1 MTLLV
6 GAIFPWQHLLD
17 SPTFRALKQLS
28 PAGGV
33 IIAAD
38 SRWTYPD
45 GRTED
50 GAVKL
55 FGVGTNAIAAYAGS
69 AIAGEDAIIG
79 LSTRMKVS
87 STLHDFTSQTQ
98 AIIAAAWGHHP
109 DSHQDG
115 LEVLLAYSYASGSA
129 WLGHFSSTDDFA
141 PHEDDDMT
149 VIGPERARVHFQ
161 QRLRAA
167 VVQNLEGA
175 KSQTTSLSID
185 SWAGLIVA
193 AINDACELRAHDTV
207 GGRVLCG
214 YTMLGRP
221 QGLGVTRV
229 SPRPSGPVVDEI
241 GLDPGE
247 ARMVRTGW
255 EYVPPAD
262 DRDDEHGQ

>member
-6 GAIFPWQHLLD
+6 GAIFPWQGLLD
-17 SPTFRALKQLS
+17 SPIFRALKQLS
-28 PAGGV
+28 PAGGA

-50 GAVKL
+50 GAVKI
-55 FGVGTNAIAAYAGS
+55 FGLGTNAVAAYAGS

-79 LSTRMKVS
+79 LSTRLKVVR
-87 STLHDFTSQTQ
+87 TLRDFTSQTQ
-98 AIIAAAWGHHP
+98 AIIASAWGHHP
-109 DSHQDG
+109 ESHQDG
-115 LEVLLAYSYASGSA
+115 LEVLLAYSYPSGLA

-141 PHEDDDMT
+141 PHEVDDMT

-161 QRLRAA
+161 QGLRAA
-167 VVQNLEGA
+167 VAQNLEGA
-175 KSQTTSLSID
+175 KSRATSLSID
-185 SWAGLIVA
+185 SWAVLIVA
-193 AINDACELRAHDTV
+193 AINDACELRAHKTV

-214 YTMLGRP
+214 YTILGKP

-241 GLDPGE
+241 GLDHSK
-247 ARMVRTGW
+247 ARTVRTGW

-262 DRDDEHGQ
+262 DRDD